1 MSCLKEQP
9 KVEEEVA
16 DKDES
21 STMPRPAKRAR
32 TSFTVDQ
39 LQVLPATL
47 CAGMSVFTAAVM
59 TGSLFLLTVV
69 SLIDFHK
76 SVRPTAE

>member
-1 MSCLKEQP
+1 MSCLKEHP
-9 KVEEEVA
+9 KIEEEVA

-39 LQVLPATL
+39 LQVLSATL
-47 CAGMSVFTAAVM
+47 CGGMSVYCCCDDRVIFF
-59 TGSLFLLTVV
+59 SQF
-69 SLIDFHK
+69 DFHK